1 MRQFLPTYAYAVLY
15 LLSFSHFY
23 FQLLDISVFLSQSL
37 QGNFA
42 LFKIAKIIYEPSE
55 IKPVKQG
62 YSGDLVLFFNSSFC
76 HYNLLITMVR

>member
-1 MRQFLPTYAYAVLY
+1 MFVNFIFSPAEEPFIFIY
-15 LLSFSHFY
+15 LCIYS
-23 FQLLDISVFLSQSL
+23 QLLDISVCLSQSL